1 MNISSRKEAIKVSVC
16 VLTYNQASY
25 IEQCVLSLVSQVT
38 DFDFEV
44 IVGDD
49 CSTDGTSDVLRKLA
63 ELYPGIV
70 KAVIHSKNIGVT
82 ENYLCVHAMASGTYI
97 AHLDG
102 DDYALPGKLQAQS
115 DFLDANPLYNIV
127 WHRMVV
133 ENPKTKM
140 IAEDLIEFDQRHNS
154 FRRSDLFRYI
164 TIGMNSSKMYR
175 ASVRGIVL
183 PDFPLLDYFANVE
196 QIGDGYAGFVGPQPL
211 GVYRAGIG
219 IASSGSKTKVLLIE
233 SFYYFMKRYQGSA
246 SDISVSVSFL
256 FAAALK
262 NRRFSECKLFF
273 PVFIKSFRL
282 STIPKLWRARK
293 MISMLRIPDSI
304 KSK

>member
-1 MNISSRKEAIKVSVC
+1 MNMCSDKRSVKVSVC

-25 IEQCVLSLVSQVT
+25 IEQCVLSLVNQVT
-38 DFDFEV
+38 DFDFEI

-49 CSTDGTSDVLRKLA
+49 CSTDGTSDVLRELA
-63 ELYPGIV
+63 EQYPGTV
-70 KAVIHSKNIGVT
+70 KAIIHSQNIGVT
-82 ENYLCVHAMASGTYI
+82 ENYLYVHAIATGAYI

-115 DFLDANPLYNIV
+115 DFLDANPDYNIV
-127 WHRMVV
+127 WHRMLV
-133 ENPKTKM
+133 ENPKTNAV
-140 IAEDLIEFDQRHNS
+140 AEDLIDLDKLHNA
-154 FRRSDLFRYI
+154 FTRLDLFRHI

-175 ASVRGIVL
+175 ASVRDIVL
-183 PDFPLLDYFANVE
+183 PSFPLLDYFANVE
-196 QIGDGYAGFVGPQPL
+196 QIGSGYAGFVNSQPL

-219 IASSGSKTKVLLIE
+219 IASSGSKTKVLLVE
-233 SFYYFMKRYQGSA
+233 SFYYFMGKYQGSA

-256 FAAALK
+256 FVAALK
-262 NRRFSECKLFF
+262 NRRFGDCKLFL

-282 STIPKLWRARK
+282 STIPKVWRARK
-293 MISMLRIPDSI
+293 MISMLRIPDAI